1 MQQLFPERKYYSEIV
16 IGAKDNFF
24 NRPIIN
30 LDDHSTLVKLC
41 WSNIN
46 NFLNNKKIPT

>member
-1 MQQLFPERKYYSEIV
+1 MQQLCPERKYYSEIV

-30 LDDHSTLVKLC
+30 LDDHSTLVKLY